1 MKKQTLI
8 ASVLLVSSLTVLAN
22 TKPKSKGD
30 FKAIDPKNIDTK
42 VRPQD
47 DFYHYANGMWIKNNP
62 IPGTE
67 VRWGS
72 FSVLQDNTYKKLKG
86 LLDEAAAAKAPKG
99 TNQQKVGDFYA
110 SAMDSAKIE
119 KQGISVIASEL
130 ALIDRYKHR
139 N

>member
-1 MKKQTLI
+1 MRKQTLI
-8 ASVLLVSSLTVLAN
+8 ASLLVVSSLSVLAIS
-22 TKPKSKGD
+22 KPSSKD
-30 FKAIDPKNIDTK
+30 SFKAIDPKNIDTK

-72 FSVLQDNTYKKLKG
+72 FSVLQDNTYKKLRG
-86 LLDEAAAAKAPKG
+86 LLDEAAASNAPKG
-99 TNQQKVGDFYA
+99 TNQQKVGDF
-110 SAMDSAKIE
+110 
-119 KQGISVIASEL
+119 ISFG
-130 ALIDRYKHR
+130 